1 MICSGR
7 NLQLQA
13 PVRVRVFDAKCR
25 CWAKCRIKILIRKM
39 LSKTAGENFG
49 ANDLFWLYLSPV
61 KAFKILEHLLCCL
74 VPGAMSAKGLQ
85 NLRGAPLRAVH
96 WVRESTFSWKN
107 YPNDVPRRDIVG
119 WKRERWR
126 TMAYYKQNHTSKET
140 PKQSHGDLK
149 SLRYSN
155 IWDCGW
161 KSKNRGGPP
170 KWMVKI
176 MENPIKMDDLGVP
189 LFSETPMYRFY

>member
-25 CWAKCRIKILIRKM
+25 CRAKCRIKILLR
-39 LSKTAGENFG
+39 NFG
-49 ANDLFWLYLSPV
+49 ANDLFWLYPYPA

-107 YPNDVPRRDIVG
+107 Y
-119 WKRERWR
+119 R
-126 TMAYYKQNHTSKET
+126 TMSPGGTSLVGNGKDGEQWLITSKIT
-140 PKQSHGDLK
+140 LPKKRASKVTVIWRLWGIQTSACHG
-149 SLRYSN
+149 
-155 IWDCGW
+155 
-161 KSKNRGGPP
+161 
-170 KWMVKI
+170 
-176 MENPIKMDDLGVP
+176 
-189 LFSETPMYRFY
+189 FYYTLED